1 VASTSPDLA
10 GDSPPPSLPFAMAG
24 LIESIVLFDASGELR
39 WAAPSGRH
47 ENAFPRGA
55 DLVQFCFPEGRAATE
70 AREHLFAL
78 TDHDGNRL
86 FGFCSGG
93 LHLRRKDEA
102 VGYTIH
108 GRGSGSCLCLLSRKP
123 WHEVFVLMLRHI
135 HGLLL
140 LYPSVAPNLVKQALD
155 QLKQGGAS
163 EWRLPLGSLAAPLGP
178 ITAGNAGRKDLCLRF
193 PKATDAALAGVPI
206 LPLLQTLGAHKFLL
220 VLSALLC
227 ERRIVFVSDNFSALS
242 GWVLG
247 ALAALHPF
255 AWHGVM
261 IPLLPRNFV
270 HFAAAPTPFVVGVNR
285 SELGALANQP
295 LSEIVWVDMDK
306 PAVVVGS
313 SPSAING
320 PSGTASTK
328 YNNGGHTSDPL
339 PDMLG
344 GEPSWIAAT
353 GQSLAN
359 NIGIDL
365 KEISRSRAAK
375 VVKAGIRGARSWL
388 QRGHADAVPLG
399 VPGQSPDE
407 LADPSATAKKRDDDY
422 EDPAHA
428 LYAGLSKA
436 ITAASRSLVAGAAGS
451 ISAKTPAQVEE
462 AIRGSLMCF
471 YVTLYGDKEQYE
483 AAPFGSREGFNKERF
498 IEKRKEAF
506 DSKHLIALHREF
518 VDSQMLEMLFE
529 QWQAQE
535 ELTHKEITFEL
546 LVRSVSRKGIPFN
559 VLNVQRTFEELQN
572 QLAPDGEEGAPRI
585 MHFHPLA
592 LQLTSSADGKALNTG
607 FSRSEAADMLVKAS
621 FDSASLEA
629 ILRVLWWRLSDCR
642 GLSWKRGLRALSI
655 LRLLLVRGPEAILG
669 DCLKHIKDIRE
680 MAVYRSGIGYGKRV
694 RTLGRRCLA
703 LVLDRAR
710 LRQRRFGQLHLGA
723 VRFFHPPKIGTHATS
738 FANLHQQLRESR
750 NLTATKEK
758 WTPAPQTEVPV
769 PEQPDEGNGGTAWD
783 KIAFEKKDEE
793 SDDDLEEAFGGMSM
807 DARSTEGSVAPPA
820 AEQFSPFIE
829 TEAQGKKIAV
839 FQPEPSVDFES
850 AFSESDG
857 RKNVQQDAG
866 TAQNPFW
873 DTDGGRGSAGGTG
886 DPFAMSD
893 DRPAATHGASGKPF
907 DPFGDF
913 GKSDAAPQSGKFDPF
928 SASAPTRGPSP
939 RQQEDP
945 FGAAA
950 LPQSPAVFTAPTPI
964 LNPTALAQSQSQPAA
979 RAARGPLMGGQA
991 SNATRSMPGGRAAG
1005 IPSFGMA
1012 QQFPR
1017 GNAMGMGSGGLSN
1030 PSSMG
1035 GYRQPFQA
1043 QQQAGMAGARPTAQ
1057 ARGGLPYQGHRGAQQ
1072 ATDPFANLAM
1082 NMQSP
1087 RK

>member
-1 VASTSPDLA
+1 MVS
-10 GDSPPPSLPFAMAG
+10 SL
-24 LIESIVLFDASGELR
+24 I
-39 WAAPSGRH
+39 
-47 ENAFPRGA
+47 
-55 DLVQFCFPEGRAATE
+55 
-70 AREHLFAL
+70 
-78 TDHDGNRL
+78 
-86 FGFCSGG
+86 CS
-93 LHLRRKDEA
+93 
-102 VGYTIH
+102 
-108 GRGSGSCLCLLSRKP
+108 
-123 WHEVFVLMLRHI
+123 
-135 HGLLL
+135 
-140 LYPSVAPNLVKQALD
+140 
-155 QLKQGGAS
+155 
-163 EWRLPLGSLAAPLGP
+163 P
-178 ITAGNAGRKDLCLRF
+178 ITR
-193 PKATDAALAGVPI
+193 
-206 LPLLQTLGAHKFLL
+206 
-220 VLSALLC
+220 
-227 ERRIVFVSDNFSALS
+227 
-242 GWVLG
+242 
-247 ALAALHPF
+247 
-255 AWHGVM
+255 
-261 IPLLPRNFV
+261 
-270 HFAAAPTPFVVGVNR
+270 
-285 SELGALANQP
+285 
-295 LSEIVWVDMDK
+295 
-306 PAVVVGS
+306 
-313 SPSAING
+313 
-320 PSGTASTK
+320 
-328 YNNGGHTSDPL
+328 
-339 PDMLG
+339 
-344 GEPSWIAAT
+344 
-353 GQSLAN
+353 
-359 NIGIDL
+359 
-365 KEISRSRAAK
+365 
-375 VVKAGIRGARSWL
+375 
-388 QRGHADAVPLG
+388 
-399 VPGQSPDE
+399 
-407 LADPSATAKKRDDDY
+407 
-422 EDPAHA
+422 
-428 LYAGLSKA
+428 
-436 ITAASRSLVAGAAGS
+436 
-451 ISAKTPAQVEE
+451 
-462 AIRGSLMCF
+462 
-471 YVTLYGDKEQYE
+471 
-483 AAPFGSREGFNKERF
+483 
-498 IEKRKEAF
+498 
-506 DSKHLIALHREF
+506 
-518 VDSQMLEMLFE
+518 
-529 QWQAQE
+529 
-535 ELTHKEITFEL
+535 
-546 LVRSVSRKGIPFN
+546 IPFN

-886 DPFAMSD
+886 DPFAI
-893 DRPAATHGASGKPF
+893 
-907 DPFGDF
+907 
-913 GKSDAAPQSGKFDPF
+913 
-928 SASAPTRGPSP
+928 APTRGPSP